1 MLRTASIFP
10 KQIFTLNSWGFLMGG
25 CSIIKPPTKPIAPV
39 ISCEF
44 LRCFITFEQS
54 QLPKFLVIITFK
66 TYCNHITILNAVSA
80 RARNR
85 VPRRLAYQP
94 PLPKNQ
100 LGDRQVF
107 LKFIACNFV
116 LKTFLSP
123 HLIGLGGEVLSA
135 PQELSLKC

>member
-1 MLRTASIFP
+1 MLRTASFFS
-10 KQIFTLNSWGFLMGG
+10 KQIFTLNSWGFLRGG

-44 LRCFITFEQS
+44 LQCFIKFEQS

-85 VPRRLAYQP
+85 VSRRLEYQP

-100 LGDRQVF
+100 VGYRQVF
-107 LKFIACNFV
+107 FKCIACNFL

-123 HLIGLGGEVLSA
+123 HLIGLGGVLSA
-135 PQELSLKC
+135 AK